1 LSAFSEH
8 GHKLRFFRTHFRNT
22 NTNDKPGDFFGCI
35 FGPSIFTILLSAF
48 LGGRHNLQ
56 IRRFFGQHFRT
67 VNIQHT
73 IVRIFGVQT
82 QFKNPDIFSDPF
94 SDDQYSLYYCPH
106 FWGTDT
112 IYKSG
117 DFLGDIS
124 GPLIFT
130 VLLSAFLGHRHNLQ
144 IRRFFRPHFQTI
156 NIQHTIVRIFE
167 AQTQFINPEIFSDAK
182 IPLSH
187 WANLCSISFLTV
199 IVHLAQ

>member
-22 NTNDKPGDFFGCI
+22 NTNDKSGDFFGHI
-35 FGPSIFTILLSAF
+35 FGPSIFTVLLSAF
-48 LGGRHNLQ
+48 SGHRHNLQ
-56 IRRFFGQHFRT
+56 IWRFFRLHFWT
-67 VNIQHT
+67 INIHCT
-73 IVRIFGVQT
+73 IVHIFRAQT
-82 QFKNPDIFSDPF
+82 QLTNPEIFLAEFLDH
-94 SDDQYSLYYCPH
+94 QYSQYYYPH

-117 DFLGDIS
+117 DLFG
-124 GPLIFT
+124 
-130 VLLSAFLGHRHNLQ
+130 
-144 IRRFFRPHFQTI
+144 
-156 NIQHTIVRIFE
+156 RIFG

-187 WANLCSISFLTV
+187 WANLCSINFLTV